1 ADGTTTVD
9 VSATDTA
16 GNTGTGSGSVTVDA
30 TAPDIDQLKITN
42 IVDNTGNYSS
52 VTMYGTGAEVGN
64 TIAIYDEDDNLVATA
79 TVQSD
84 GTWSVDISNLS
95 NTPIGDNEFF
105 SVTETD
111 AAGNTTGQ
119 TDSTHYYHGDGSS
132 ISTESTDDYVLTG
145 DGNDTINTDQVVA
158 ASGNEDDTDDYVMI
172 DGGNGTDTVNFGGNI
187 SDYTITTDVN
197 GNIIVTEMA
206 TSDSN
211 GDGIGDVTELRNI
224 ETIVF
229 ADGTYN
235 VTTSNFIPTS
245 TNDSITIL
253 EDMNN
258 TTDVYTLTT
267 NDFGTYSDEE
277 GDSLAFIRIDSLP
290 TNGTLYLDGIVVTA
304 GTVIEVADITSGL
317 LTFNPIDNND
327 TNSSFTFSVHDGT
340 DWSTTS
346 YATAINITAVA
357 DTPTLTVDGIQSSG
371 GDDLI
376 DLVTI
381 PSSTGLTQQIY
392 DNVSSVT
399 IDSVNLEATIDG
411 LSPTSQT
418 VVTQPYATGNNGTEA
433 DDIAAGTIEVTSGL
447 IYLEAGTTISFSG
460 YFDDSLQI
468 ELGGTTLVST
478 TGDAYGQY
486 NTSIVGATTAGGGI
500 ATTNGAYIVSESG
513 YYTLDIYTYNHGG
526 PGDLSI
532 NVSVDGATP
541 VALDTTNFNL
551 YSNAADIDGQHSSLV
566 STDGENGYYPVAL
579 NEGVEGSP
587 IKLTSISAALTD
599 TDGSETLSITISD
612 IPVGCTISDGT
623 NTFTATSGS
632 TTIDVTN
639 WNLDSLIYT
648 ASDVSSSGS
657 INELTVTATA
667 TEGANGDTASASE
680 TITVTINTAP
690 VAVADQAVINMPDST
705 ATTYYVSSTEE
716 IGTVDLT
723 TGVQTVIGTPGY
735 THGTIY
741 DIAATSSGTLYA
753 ITSTDRLYSIDT
765 STAAATSIGNVRTSS
780 NQDVGTIVGLAFSAD
795 DTLYGMTNDGHL
807 YSINTSSGVATSVA
821 PYDFGGTCDDL
832 VYYDNGLYVLADN
845 KLLRYDLTTGSV
857 STIVTGMNGILYGLA
872 LNDDGNIYVI
882 KNDGTA
888 YIVDLTDNTYT
899 SANNIDLSGTIYGA
913 ASTTMAAT
921 IVTATGDVT
930 PETTGQD
937 HDADGDSFS
946 VTGVLA
952 GSTMSASGSVGAEIQ
967 GTYGTLVMQA
977 DGSYTYTLDKSLTA
991 GAKNAYEEASDRVFY
1006 YVDNGG
1012 NIGTVDPEN
1021 GATTVIGYS
1030 GHTFYD
1036 IAITPNGTLY
1046 GIMGNGDLYSI
1057 NTSTATSTSIG
1068 TANVSGE
1075 IRGLVSDSD
1084 GTLYALTYYGDLYTI
1099 DATTGAAT
1107 YVDGLGGY
1115 YCDDILYYDGDIY
1128 ALSNGNL
1135 LKYDLDTG
1143 TVTTVVTGM
1152 PNNMYGIGID
1162 SDGSIYAFQYYGNIY
1177 AIDLDAGTAA
1187 DTGVDVDDY
1196 IYGVSSAFND
1206 LSATAFYATDTFT
1219 YTITDEDGMTSTTT
1233 LTINVTDPDTTSI
1246 TGSITDTVLTGD
1258 SDSNIIISNNSDG
1271 AELYGGDGN
1280 DILIGM
1286 EGVADSLYGGD
1297 GNDILVYDASDV
1309 VVDGG
1314 NGSDVLIFNTDTTL
1328 DFGTLNSSTNPI
1340 TNIETLD
1347 LTDASVTL
1355 DHLSAADVLDIT
1367 GNSDTTLKILGDSD
1381 DTVNLDGWTTSGQT
1395 NQDGITYN
1403 VYTDTSGT
1411 STQIWVQADVGHIVL

>member
-1 ADGTTTVD
+1 DVVASLADGTTTVD

-346 YATAINITAVA
+346 YTTAINITAVA

-486 NTSIVGATTAGGGI
+486 NTSLTA
-500 ATTNGAYIVSESG
+500 
-513 YYTLDIYTYNHGG
+513 
-526 PGDLSI
+526 
-532 NVSVDGATP
+532 
-541 VALDTTNFNL
+541 
-551 YSNAADIDGQHSSLV
+551 Q
-566 STDGENGYYPVAL
+566 
-579 NEGVEGSP
+579 
-587 IKLTSISAALTD
+587 
-599 TDGSETLSITISD
+599 
-612 IPVGCTISDGT
+612 
-623 NTFTATSGS
+623 
-632 TTIDVTN
+632 
-639 WNLDSLIYT
+639 
-648 ASDVSSSGS
+648 
-657 INELTVTATA
+657 
-667 TEGANGDTASASE
+667 
-680 TITVTINTAP
+680 
-690 VAVADQAVINMPDST
+690 
-705 ATTYYVSSTEE
+705 
-716 IGTVDLT
+716 
-723 TGVQTVIGTPGY
+723 
-735 THGTIY
+735 
-741 DIAATSSGTLYA
+741 
-753 ITSTDRLYSIDT
+753 
-765 STAAATSIGNVRTSS
+765 
-780 NQDVGTIVGLAFSAD
+780 
-795 DTLYGMTNDGHL
+795 
-807 YSINTSSGVATSVA
+807 
-821 PYDFGGTCDDL
+821 
-832 VYYDNGLYVLADN
+832 
-845 KLLRYDLTTGSV
+845 KLLVLRFP
-857 STIVTGMNGILYGLA
+857 
-872 LNDDGNIYVI
+872 IY
-882 KNDGTA
+882 
-888 YIVDLTDNTYT
+888 
-899 SANNIDLSGTIYGA
+899 
-913 ASTTMAAT
+913 
-921 IVTATGDVT
+921 
-930 PETTGQD
+930 
-937 HDADGDSFS
+937 
-946 VTGVLA
+946 
-952 GSTMSASGSVGAEIQ
+952 
-967 GTYGTLVMQA
+967 
-977 DGSYTYTLDKSLTA
+977 
-991 GAKNAYEEASDRVFY
+991 R
-1006 YVDNGG
+1006 
-1012 NIGTVDPEN
+1012 
-1021 GATTVIGYS
+1021 
-1030 GHTFYD
+1030 
-1036 IAITPNGTLY
+1036 
-1046 GIMGNGDLYSI
+1046 
-1057 NTSTATSTSIG
+1057 
-1068 TANVSGE
+1068 
-1075 IRGLVSDSD
+1075 
-1084 GTLYALTYYGDLYTI
+1084 
-1099 DATTGAAT
+1099 
-1107 YVDGLGGY
+1107 
-1115 YCDDILYYDGDIY
+1115 
-1128 ALSNGNL
+1128 
-1135 LKYDLDTG
+1135 
-1143 TVTTVVTGM
+1143 
-1152 PNNMYGIGID
+1152 
-1162 SDGSIYAFQYYGNIY
+1162 
-1177 AIDLDAGTAA
+1177 
-1187 DTGVDVDDY
+1187 
-1196 IYGVSSAFND
+1196 
-1206 LSATAFYATDTFT
+1206 
-1219 YTITDEDGMTSTTT
+1219 
-1233 LTINVTDPDTTSI
+1233 
-1246 TGSITDTVLTGD
+1246 
-1258 SDSNIIISNNSDG
+1258 
-1271 AELYGGDGN
+1271 
-1280 DILIGM
+1280 
-1286 EGVADSLYGGD
+1286 
-1297 GNDILVYDASDV
+1297 
-1309 VVDGG
+1309 
-1314 NGSDVLIFNTDTTL
+1314 
-1328 DFGTLNSSTNPI
+1328 
-1340 TNIETLD
+1340 
-1347 LTDASVTL
+1347 
-1355 DHLSAADVLDIT
+1355 
-1367 GNSDTTLKILGDSD
+1367 
-1381 DTVNLDGWTTSGQT
+1381 
-1395 NQDGITYN
+1395 
-1403 VYTDTSGT
+1403 
-1411 STQIWVQADVGHIVL
+1411 